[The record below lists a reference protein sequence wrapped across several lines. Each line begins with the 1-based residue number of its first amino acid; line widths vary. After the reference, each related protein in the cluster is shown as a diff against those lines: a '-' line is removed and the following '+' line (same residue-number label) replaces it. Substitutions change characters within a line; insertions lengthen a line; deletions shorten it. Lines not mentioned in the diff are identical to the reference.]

1 MPRPSGSVMTSA
13 KLVVPAGTL
22 VQDSGGETLSPTQF
36 GLDLLEP
43 AFFFAS
49 IWPSLNEDEV
59 MVKTACAFALWPLSV
74 SATPAAITNAPK
86 LRSANMTFPLDTWL
100 VELGLYL
107 DPTWAGRFSWCRE
120 CIGAGEA
127 GATPLTFSLRSVRS
141 LSSPRPSA
149 TARCR
154 GEADETL
161 DQT

>member
-22 VQDSGGETLSPTQF
+22 VQDSGGGTLSPTQV

-74 SATPAAITNAPK
+74 SATPAAITNVPK
-86 LRSANMTFPLDTWL
+86 LRNANMTFPLDTGL
-100 VELGLYL
+100 VV
-107 DPTWAGRFSWCRE
+107 
-120 CIGAGEA
+120 
-127 GATPLTFSLRSVRS
+127 LRSYLGWSFLVVRGVY
-141 LSSPRPSA
+141 RRGRD
-149 TARCR
+149 RCN
-154 GEADETL
+154 ASYS
-161 DQT
+161 QPPV

>member
-59 MVKTACAFALWPLSV
+59 IVNTACAFALWPLSV

-86 LRSANMTFPLDTWL
+86 PRSVDMTFPLRCL
-100 VELGLYL
+100 VGRN
-107 DPTWAGRFSWCRE
+107 WVGRFLWCQ
-120 CIGAGEA
+120 G
-127 GATPLTFSLRSVRS
+127 L
-141 LSSPRPSA
+141 
-149 TARCR
+149 
-154 GEADETL
+154 
-161 DQT
+161 